1 MKKKYATLKDVAE
14 KSGVSI
20 SAVSKILSGKADF
33 KEETKNKVF
42 SVAKEIGYAP
52 NALARSVQKNS
63 GYQMIGFFIPNI
75 MNPFFAELVNEV
87 EKRLARH
94 GFILTLCIF
103 NDSQEKLKRFLKMLV
118 ETRATGCIIA
128 GTREDEC
135 EEDFQAAKRFLSMVS
150 IQADVENVDRVDVT
164 DEAGTYEI
172 VSYLISKGHK
182 KIAFLGYRFDIS
194 ILKNRLAGYYRALS
208 EHHIEVQDNYVIE
221 GKHDPKEIY
230 ERAHQLLSSPD
241 RPTAIHCINELVAS
255 NVYLAAKD
263 LGLRIPEDIS
273 VTGFDGISI
282 SKLLTPQLT
291 TIQDPVDLLAQIAVD
306 MLMEQ
311 IEHISD
317 VKEVKQIYIQHRFLE
332 RESVK
337 EIK

>member
-1 MKKKYATLKDVAE
+1 MEKKYATLKDVAE

-135 EEDFQAAKRFLSMVS
+135 EEDFRTAKRFLSMVS
-150 IQADVENVDRVDVT
+150 IQADVEGIDRVDVT
-164 DEAGTYEI
+164 DEAGTYEA
-172 VSYLISKGHK
+172 VSYLIEKGHK

-194 ILKNRLAGYYRALS
+194 ILQNRLDGYYRALS
-208 EHHIEVQDNYVIE
+208 EKHIAVEEGYVIE
-221 GKHDPKEIY
+221 SKHDSKKIY
-230 ERAHQLLSSPD
+230 ECARRLLSSPN

-255 NVYLAAKD
+255 NVYLAARD
-263 LGLRIPEDIS
+263 LGLKIPDDLS
-273 VTGFDGISI
+273 VTGFDGISL
-282 SKLLTPQLT
+282 SRLLTPQLT
-291 TIQDPVDLLAQIAVD
+291 TVQDPIDLLAQIAVD

-311 IEHISD
+311 IEHANES
-317 VKEVKQIYIQHRFLE
+317 KEIKQIYVQHRFLE
-332 RESVK
+332 GESVK
-337 EIK
+337 EMK